1 MSDKRLIEAFTFM
14 NVCFAVNS
22 FYDQRPLVIAYT
34 VSSFPALSAVD
45 HTCPYRFGYSFRRLL
60 GTFRQF
66 PGKMRDSTKGTF
78 VTSLFYCLFTVNF
91 KKKKQTKKALLLLNV
106 QHLCLY
112 EKVSFSS
119 HPRAKL
125 VSCGTLAL

>member
-1 MSDKRLIEAFTFM
+1 MNCRVLKFATNYKSPAFPAEPNHKKRRWKSFMSDKRLIEAFTFM
-14 NVCFAVNS
+14 NVCFTVNS
-22 FYDQRPLVIAYT
+22 FYDQRLLVIAYT
-34 VSSFPALSAVD
+34 VSSFPALSAVH

-91 KKKKQTKKALLLLNV
+91 KKKKNKARQN
-106 QHLCLY
+106 
-112 EKVSFSS
+112 
-119 HPRAKL
+119 
-125 VSCGTLAL
+125 